1 MLYSPWHCPL
11 MHAFIAEAN
20 EVLAQAYLGVKAG

>member
-1 MLYSPWHCPL
+1 

-20 EVLAQAYLGVKAG
+20 EVLAQMAQAYLGVKAG

>member
-1 MLYSPWHCPL
+1 

-20 EVLAQAYLGVKAG
+20 EGLGQMAQAYLGVKAG